1 MPGSQ
6 GTQRAGTPHS
16 RWEEQGQQAG
26 TPIAGGKRR
35 DKGLGHLTV
44 DRKSRDSVTGN
55 WRTGASKVKGAGFG
69 AEGQPR
75 TPFRLVVGGGWEGT
89 LRDKVEGEAGRK
101 QEGGGLGHSRLQ
113 AALGEGPEQQGEG
126 LGPGGG
132 RWFPSI
138 CKCKDHHP
146 TASSLLGAQ
155 MQRRLSKMSPWG
167 GPATSVCRRVC
178 FLTRRCWGPLL
189 LGRHGMEFD
198 FKVIRQH
205 ACLETLQPAL
215 KSKSRFQW
223 LNSFRCDN
231 VVLWA

>member
-55 WRTGASKVKGAGFG
+55 WQTGASKVKGAGFG

-89 LRDKVEGEAGRK
+89 LGDKVEGEAGRK

-146 TASSLLGAQ
+146 TRLLPAGSSDAKTSLRNVTVGGTCHQRLQKSVFSYREVLGPTSAGP
-155 MQRRLSKMSPWG
+155 PWDG
-167 GPATSVCRRVC
+167 
-178 FLTRRCWGPLL
+178 
-189 LGRHGMEFD
+189 
-198 FKVIRQH
+198 I
-205 ACLETLQPAL
+205 
-215 KSKSRFQW
+215 
-223 LNSFRCDN
+223 
-231 VVLWA
+231 